1 MARGWV
7 HTVRRNGVWL
17 TEIEG
22 QGPLF
27 RHESQVAA
35 VEAGREAARRLRT
48 RHLIHGLDGSV
59 VENIGYERRS
69 GDGRV

>member
-22 QGPLF
+22 EGALF
-27 RHESQVAA
+27 RHESQAAA
-35 VEAGREAARRLRT
+35 VEAGTEAARRLRT
-48 RHLIHGLDGSV
+48 RHLIHGMDGGV
-59 VENIGYERRS
+59 VDNVSYEA
-69 GDGRV
+69 DGRKKA

>member
-22 QGPLF
+22 QGALY
-27 RHESQVAA
+27 RHESEGEAK
-35 VEAGREAARRLRT
+35 EAGAEAARRLRT
-48 RHLIHGLDGSV
+48 RHVIHGVDGSV
-59 VENIGYERRS
+59 VEVITYERA
-69 GDGRV
+69 DNE